1 MRTKNVILIAGA
13 FIFLLSCSRK
23 FYRAKATHQI
33 PSVNNNVCKRL
44 VGKVVLYA
52 IFVDSRYTH
61 PWTAYDISS
70 TLDSIKKAMA
80 WVTVKGKEN
89 NIDFSIEIKYYQN
102 KDTIPIVQNLFENT
116 LYSTLFAPG
125 LIDGIDNLDF
135 WANNIAKKA
144 GLSFPPDT
152 SRVVKTKNEI
162 TDRERLI
169 ARLRNI
175 YSTDNVV
182 LMYFLNSYHQ
192 DDISLALFTSS
203 REKTEFSIVTFKKPA
218 VISHEFL
225 HIFGAFDLY
234 ISPFDRKKRALK
246 SKLQI
251 MKLYPNEIM
260 AFTDRPI
267 EKLDISPLTKYLI
280 GWTPDLN
287 DKDKELL
294 FGKNIKVY
302 KY

>member
-23 FYRAKATHQI
+23 FYRAKATRQI

-260 AFTDRPI
+260 AFTDRQI